1 MKETAP
7 SDQPDLKCDHD
18 NNAEAWNTRL
28 SSVLTSGYNSASS
41 TLRHQEPGL
50 PDNARWARYRT
61 QYTIATAWYFFT
73 TFVILK
79 SRHMDFLVPQW
90 PQSARMAY
98 VQYMSYMRCRGYNLC
113 LS

>member
-50 PDNARWARYRT
+50 PDNAR
-61 QYTIATAWYFFT
+61 
-73 TFVILK
+73 
-79 SRHMDFLVPQW
+79 
-90 PQSARMAY
+90 
-98 VQYMSYMRCRGYNLC
+98 
-113 LS
+113 